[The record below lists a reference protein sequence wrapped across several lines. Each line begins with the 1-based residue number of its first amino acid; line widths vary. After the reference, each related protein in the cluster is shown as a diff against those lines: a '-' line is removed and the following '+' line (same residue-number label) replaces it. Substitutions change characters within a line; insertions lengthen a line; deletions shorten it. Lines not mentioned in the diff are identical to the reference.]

1 MRRSVGALVAA
12 GVLLMA
18 TAAYAAGSLSV
29 STSPVLFGAYDTL
42 SPSDNTAGQGEVAVT
57 YVAGP
62 TPPNPP
68 ITYAITISAS
78 PNSGSI
84 NPRTMKQSPGSSD
97 SLNYN
102 VYTDAARTIIWNNA
116 ITGGADTVVLTLKRN
131 DPQPQRTPIYG
142 RIAALQDVGVG
153 TYNDSLTVTITW

>member
-1 MRRSVGALVAA
+1 MRRLTAALVVM

-18 TAAYAAGSLSV
+18 LDAYAAASLSV
-29 STSPVLFGAYDTL
+29 STSPVIFGPYDTL

-57 YVAGP
+57 YVAGA
-62 TPPNPP
+62 PPNPAV
-68 ITYAITISAS
+68 TYTITISAS

-84 NPRTMKQSPGSSD
+84 NPRTMKQSPGSPD